1 MDFDLRPMRKVKT
14 NVGVGDKVAIMIASN
29 LSMNL
34 YEKARSRGMSYIH
47 CPCSSKAGDVYIVEN
62 TFGDGL
68 LLKNIVTHYKTVA
81 VLKDIKKVD

>member
-1 MDFDLRPMRKVKT
+1 MNFDLRPMRKIKT

-34 YEKARSRGMSYIH
+34 YEKARSIGMNYIH

-81 VLKDIKKVD
+81 VLKDIKKVG

>member
-1 MDFDLRPMRKVKT
+1 MNFDLRPMRKVKT
-14 NVGVGDKVAIMIASN
+14 NVDIGDKVAIMIASN

-34 YEKARSRGMSYIH
+34 YEKARSRGMNYIH

>member
-1 MDFDLRPMRKVKT
+1 MNFDLRPMRKIKT

-34 YEKARSRGMSYIH
+34 YEKARSRGMNYIH

-62 TFGDGL
+62 NFGDGL

-81 VLKDIKKVD
+81 VLKDIKKVG

>member
-1 MDFDLRPMRKVKT
+1 MNFDLRPMRKVKT

-34 YEKARSRGMSYIH
+34 YEKARSRGMNYIH

-62 TFGDGL
+62 TFGGGL

-81 VLKDIKKVD
+81 VLKDIKKVG

>member
-1 MDFDLRPMRKVKT
+1 MNFDLRPMRKVKT

-34 YEKARSRGMSYIH
+34 YEKARSRGMNYIH
-47 CPCSSKAGDVYIVEN
+47 CPCSSKAGDVYIVESI
-62 TFGDGL
+62 FGDGL

-81 VLKDIKKVD
+81 VLKDIKKVG

>member
-1 MDFDLRPMRKVKT
+1 MNFDLRPMRKVKT

-34 YEKARSRGMSYIH
+34 YEKARSRGMSYVH
-47 CPCSSKAGDVYIVEN
+47 CPCSSKAGDVYIVES

-81 VLKDIKKVD
+81 VLKDIKKVG